1 MSEPPAEG
9 LPLRRL
15 AVPVLLPAAVF
26 GVGQGAAV
34 PVVALQARELGASVG
49 GAGLI
54 VALLGLGMVL
64 GDVPAGR
71 IVARIGERSAVLLGS
86 GIGAVG
92 AALCLL
98 SWTPVVLGIG
108 VGMYG
113 VASAVWALARQ
124 AYIIETVPVAQRAR
138 ALSAMA
144 GLSRL
149 GTLIGPFLGAGVVH
163 LLGPRG
169 GFLVELVAVVLA
181 GALMA
186 AMPAVESDRRS
197 TRPVQTLR
205 GVLVTHRRVLS
216 TIGTSALLMGASRAS
231 RTAVLPLWADHIG
244 LDAATTSLLFG
255 VGAAVDVALSYPAG
269 RWMDLRGRR
278 PVAVASLVAFAAA
291 HVALP
296 LTGGVLT
303 LGAVAMLM
311 GVANGLS
318 NGLIMTL
325 GADSAPKDGRAEFL
339 GAFRLCH
346 DLGMLT
352 GPLVLAAVAAV
363 ATLGIGSVALG
374 ALSALGAAGMA
385 RWVPRRPAIRA
396 LPPGNTRY
404 QRDEPLPGK
413 PRRR

>member
-1 MSEPPAEG
+1 MSEDAS
-9 LPLRRL
+9 LRRL
-15 AVPVLLPAAVF
+15 FVPVFLPAAVF

-34 PVVALQARELGASVG
+34 PVIALQARELGASVG

-54 VALLGLGMVL
+54 VALLGLGMVF
-64 GDVPAGR
+64 GDLPAGR
-71 IVARIGERSAVLLGS
+71 IVTRIGERSAVLLGS
-86 GIGAVG
+86 AIGAVG
-92 AALCLL
+92 AALSLL
-98 SWTPVVLGIG
+98 SWTPAVLAVG

-124 AYIIETVPVAQRAR
+124 AYIIESVPVALRAR

-144 GLSRL
+144 GLSRV
-149 GTLIGPFLGAGVVH
+149 GTLLGPFLGAGVVY

-169 GFLVELVAVVLA
+169 GFLVEVVAVVVA

-186 AMPAVESDRRS
+186 GMPAVASDRGGG
-197 TRPVQTLR
+197 RPAQPLR
-205 GVLVTHRRVLS
+205 RVLVAHRRVLG
-216 TIGTSALLMGASRAS
+216 TLGIGALVMGASRAS

-278 PVAVASLVAFAAA
+278 PVAVGSLVAFTAA
-291 HVALP
+291 HLALP
-296 LTGGVLT
+296 LTGGVVAF
-303 LGAVAMLM
+303 GAVAVLM

-325 GADSAPKDGRAEFL
+325 GADAAPREGRAEFL

-346 DLGMLT
+346 DTGFLI
-352 GPLVLAAVAAV
+352 GPLALAAVTAA
-363 ATLGIGSVALG
+363 ATLAAGAVALG
-374 ALSALGAAGMA
+374 VISALGAAGMA
-385 RWVPRRPAIRA
+385 RWVPRTRPGQASPQSSDSGPDSA
-396 LPPGNTRY
+396 LPSV
-404 QRDEPLPGK
+404 K
-413 PRRR
+413 

>member
-1 MSEPPAEG
+1 MSEAG
-9 LPLRRL
+9 PLRRL
-15 AVPVLLPAAVF
+15 AVPVFLPAAVF

-64 GDVPAGR
+64 GDLPAGR
-71 IVARIGERSAVLLGS
+71 IVTRIGERSAVLLGS

-113 VASAVWALARQ
+113 IASAVWALARQ
-124 AYIIETVPVAQRAR
+124 AYIIETVPVALRAR

-149 GTLIGPFLGAGVVH
+149 GTLIGPFLGAAVVY

-169 GFLVELVAVVLA
+169 GFLVELVAVVVA

-186 AMPAVESDRRS
+186 GMPAVESDRGGG
-197 TRPVQTLR
+197 RPAHSLQK
-205 GVLVTHRRVLS
+205 VLVAHRRVLS
-216 TIGTSALLMGASRAS
+216 TLGVSALVMGASRAS

-244 LDAATTSLLFG
+244 LDATTTSLLFG

-278 PVAVASLVAFAAA
+278 PVAVGSLVAFAAA

-296 LTGGVLT
+296 LTGSVLA
-303 LGAVAMLM
+303 LGAVAVIM

-325 GADSAPKDGRAEFL
+325 GADAAPEDGRAEFL

-346 DLGMLT
+346 DSGSLI
-352 GPLVLAAVAAV
+352 GPLTLAAVAAV
-363 ATLGIGSVALG
+363 ATLGMGSVALG

-385 RWVPRRPAIRA
+385 RWVPRRPARTRQNSRA
-396 LPPGNTRY
+396 SSR
-404 QRDEPLPGK
+404 
-413 PRRR
+413 

>member
-1 MSEPPAEG
+1 LLLGKQLQRWEDNRVTSEAG
-9 LPLRRL
+9 TLRRL
-15 AVPVLLPAAVF
+15 AVPVFLPAAVF
-26 GVGQGAAV
+26 GVGQGAAL
-34 PVVALQARELGASVG
+34 PVVALQARELGASAG

-64 GDVPAGR
+64 GDLPAGR
-71 IVARIGERSAVLLGS
+71 IVTRIGERAAVLLGS

-92 AALCLL
+92 TALCLL

-113 VASAVWALARQ
+113 VAAAVWALARQ
-124 AYIIETVPVAQRAR
+124 AYIIESVPIALRAR

-144 GLSRL
+144 GMSRL
-149 GTLIGPFLGAGVVH
+149 GTLIGPFLGAAVVY

-169 GFLVELVAVVLA
+169 GFLVELVAVIVA

-186 AMPAVESDRRS
+186 GMPAVESDRAGGRATRS
-197 TRPVQTLR
+197 LV
-205 GVLVTHRRVLS
+205 GVLVRHRRVLG
-216 TIGTSALLMGASRAS
+216 TLGTSALLMGASRAS

-244 LDAATTSLLFG
+244 LDATTTSLLFG

-278 PVAVASLVAFAAA
+278 PVAVGSLVTFAAA
-291 HVALP
+291 HAALP
-296 LTGGVLT
+296 LTGSVLT
-303 LGAVAMLM
+303 LGLVAVLM

-325 GADSAPKDGRAEFL
+325 GADSAPEDGRAEFL

-346 DLGMLT
+346 DTGALA
-352 GPLVLAAVAAV
+352 GPLVLATVTAV
-363 ATLGIGSVALG
+363 ATLGLGSVALG
-374 ALSALGAAGMA
+374 TLSALGAAGMA
-385 RWVPRRPAIRA
+385 RWVPRRPR
-396 LPPGNTRY
+396 
-404 QRDEPLPGK
+404 
-413 PRRR
+413 

>member
-1 MSEPPAEG
+1 MTSEPG
-9 LPLRRL
+9 TLRRL
-15 AVPVLLPAAVF
+15 TVPVLLPAAVF
-26 GVGQGAAV
+26 GIGQGAAV

-64 GDVPAGR
+64 GDLPAGR

-92 AALCLL
+92 VALCLL

-124 AYIIETVPVAQRAR
+124 AYIIEAVPAAMRAR
-138 ALSAMA
+138 ALSALA
-144 GLSRL
+144 GLTRL
-149 GTLIGPFLGAGVVH
+149 GMLIGPFLGAAVVYAM
-163 LLGPRG
+163 GPRG
-169 GFLVELVAVVLA
+169 GFLVELVAVVVA

-186 AMPAVESDRRS
+186 GMPPVESDRGGN
-197 TRPVQTLR
+197 RPAR
-205 GVLVTHRRVLS
+205 GILQVLVAHRRVL
-216 TIGTSALLMGASRAS
+216 GTLGVSALVMGASRAS

-244 LDAATTSLLFG
+244 LDATTTSLLFG
-255 VGAAVDVALSYPAG
+255 MGAAVDVALSYPAG

-278 PVAVASLVAFAAA
+278 PVAVGSLVTFAAA

-296 LTGGVLT
+296 LTGGVVA
-303 LGAVAMLM
+303 LGAVAVLM

-325 GADSAPKDGRAEFL
+325 GADAAPREGRAEFL

-346 DLGMLT
+346 DSGALA
-352 GPLVLAAVAAV
+352 GPLVLAAVTAV
-363 ATLGIGSVALG
+363 ATLGVGSVVLG

-385 RWVPRRPAIRA
+385 RWVPRARHDSHPSS
-396 LPPGNTRY
+396 GNTRY
-404 QRDEPLPGK
+404 RASEPSPGK
-413 PRRR
+413 RGG

>member
-1 MSEPPAEG
+1 MPEVG
-9 LPLRRL
+9 RPLRRL
-15 AVPVLLPAAVF
+15 AVPVFLPAAVF
-26 GVGQGAAV
+26 GVGQGAAI
-34 PVVALQARELGASVG
+34 PVVALQARDLGASVG

-64 GDVPAGR
+64 GDLPAGR

-86 GIGAVG
+86 GVGAVG
-92 AALCLL
+92 VALCLL

-124 AYIIETVPVAQRAR
+124 AYIIETVPIELRAR
-138 ALSAMA
+138 ALSTMA

-163 LLGPRG
+163 LIGPRG
-169 GFLVELVAVVLA
+169 GFLVELVAVIVA

-186 AMPAVESDRRS
+186 AMPAVESDRRG
-197 TRPVQTLR
+197 TRPTQTLR
-205 GVLVTHRRVLS
+205 SVLVAHRRVLR
-216 TIGTSALLMGASRAS
+216 TLGLSALVMGASRAS

-244 LDAATTSLLFG
+244 LDATTTSLLFG

-278 PVAVASLVAFAAA
+278 PVAVGSLVMFAAA

-296 LTGGVLT
+296 LTGSVLT

-325 GADSAPKDGRAEFL
+325 GADSAPRDGRAEFL

-346 DLGMLT
+346 DTGSLA
-352 GPLVLAAVAAV
+352 GPLVLAAVTAV
-363 ATLGIGSVALG
+363 ATLGVGSIALG
-374 ALSALGAAGMA
+374 ALSVLGAAGMA
-385 RWVPRRPAIRA
+385 RWVPRRRA
-396 LPPGNTRY
+396 PSRTKLDSRASSG
-404 QRDEPLPGK
+404 
-413 PRRR
+413 

>member
-1 MSEPPAEG
+1 VPEAG
-9 LPLRRL
+9 RPLRRL
-15 AVPVLLPAAVF
+15 AVPVFLPAAVF
-26 GVGQGAAV
+26 GIGNGAAV
-34 PVVALQARELGASVG
+34 PVVALQARDLGASVG

-64 GDVPAGR
+64 GDLPAGR
-71 IVARIGERSAVLLGS
+71 IVARIGERSAVLVGS
-86 GIGAVG
+86 GVGAVVV
-92 AALCLL
+92 ALSLF

-108 VGMYG
+108 VGLFG

-124 AYIIETVPVAQRAR
+124 AYIIETVPAELRAR
-138 ALSAMA
+138 ALSALA
-144 GLSRL
+144 GLNRL
-149 GTLIGPFLGAGVVH
+149 GMLIGPFLGAGVVY

-169 GFLVELVAVVLA
+169 GFLVELVAVVVA

-186 AMPAVESDRRS
+186 AMPAVESDRRGTGPTQGLWS
-197 TRPVQTLR
+197 
-205 GVLVTHRRVLS
+205 VLVAHRRVLR
-216 TIGTSALLMGASRAS
+216 TLGVNALIMGASRAS

-244 LDAATTSLLFG
+244 LDATTTSLLFG

-278 PVAVASLVAFAAA
+278 PVAVGSLVTFAAA

-296 LTGGVLT
+296 LTGSVLA
-303 LGAVAMLM
+303 LGAVAVLM

-325 GADSAPKDGRAEFL
+325 GADSAPRDGRAEFL

-346 DLGMLT
+346 DSGSLA
-352 GPLVLAAVAAV
+352 GPLVLSAVTAV
-363 ATLGIGSVALG
+363 ATLGVGSVALG

-385 RWVPRRPAIRA
+385 RWVPRRAMPSR
-396 LPPGNTRY
+396 
-404 QRDEPLPGK
+404 
-413 PRRR
+413 PRTEHDSCTSSG

>member
-1 MSEPPAEG
+1 MSEAG
-9 LPLRRL
+9 TLRRL
-15 AVPVLLPAAVF
+15 FVPVFLPAAVF

-34 PVVALQARELGASVG
+34 PVVALQARELGTSAG

-64 GDVPAGR
+64 GDLPAGR

-86 GIGAVG
+86 AIGAVG
-92 AALCLL
+92 TALCLL

-124 AYIIETVPVAQRAR
+124 AYIIETVPLALRAR

-149 GTLIGPFLGAGVVH
+149 GTLIGPFLGAAVVAV
-163 LLGPRG
+163 LGPRG
-169 GFLVELVAVVLA
+169 GFLVELVAVVVA

-186 AMPAVESDRRS
+186 AMPAVESDRRG
-197 TRPVQTLR
+197 TRPTQTLR
-205 GVLVTHRRVLS
+205 SVLAAHRRVL
-216 TIGTSALLMGASRAS
+216 GTLGVSALVMGASRAS
-231 RTAVLPLWADHIG
+231 RNAVLPLWADHIG
-244 LDAATTSLLFG
+244 LDATTTSLLFG

-278 PVAVASLVAFAAA
+278 PVAVASLVTFAAA

-296 LTGGVLT
+296 LAGGVLT
-303 LGAVAMLM
+303 LAAVAVLM

-325 GADSAPKDGRAEFL
+325 GADAAPQDGRAEFL

-346 DLGMLT
+346 DSGALA
-352 GPLVLAAVAAV
+352 GPLVLAAVTAV
-363 ATLGIGSVALG
+363 ATLGVGSVALG
-374 ALSALGAAGMA
+374 AISVLGAAGMA
-385 RWVPRRPAIRA
+385 RWVPRRPAPGRA
-396 LPPGNTRY
+396 NGTLV
-404 QRDEPLPGK
+404 Q
-413 PRRR
+413 

>member
-1 MSEPPAEG
+1 MPEPPATG
-9 LPLRRL
+9 TRPLRRL

-26 GVGQGAAV
+26 GVGNGAAV

-64 GDVPAGR
+64 GDLPAGR

-86 GIGAVG
+86 GVGAVG
-92 AALCLL
+92 VALSLF

-108 VGMYG
+108 VGLFG

-124 AYIIETVPVAQRAR
+124 AYIVETVPVALRAR
-138 ALSAMA
+138 ALSALA
-144 GLSRL
+144 GLNRL
-149 GTLIGPFLGAGVVH
+149 GMLIGPFVGAAVVY

-169 GFLVELVAVVLA
+169 GFLVELIAVVVA

-186 AMPAVESDRRS
+186 AMPAVESDRRGTGPTQS
-197 TRPVQTLR
+197 LRSVLIAHRKVLRTL
-205 GVLVTHRRVLS
+205 GANALV
-216 TIGTSALLMGASRAS
+216 MGASRAS

-244 LDAATTSLLFG
+244 LDATTTSLLFG
-255 VGAAVDVALSYPAG
+255 VGAALDVALSYPAG

-278 PVAVASLVAFAAA
+278 PVAVGSLVTFAAA

-296 LTGGVLT
+296 LTGSVLT
-303 LGAVAMLM
+303 LGAVAVLM

-325 GADSAPKDGRAEFL
+325 GADAAPRDGRAEFL

-346 DLGMLT
+346 DVGSLT
-352 GPLVLAAVAAV
+352 GPLVLAAVTAV
-363 ATLGIGSVALG
+363 ATLGVGSIALG

-385 RWVPRRPAIRA
+385 RWVPRRPAPS
-396 LPPGNTRY
+396 LTG
-404 QRDEPLPGK
+404 
-413 PRRR
+413 

>member
-1 MSEPPAEG
+1 MSEAG
-9 LPLRRL
+9 TLRRL
-15 AVPVLLPAAVF
+15 AVPVFLPAAVF

-49 GAGLI
+49 GAGAI

-64 GDVPAGR
+64 GDLPAGR
-71 IVARIGERSAVLLGS
+71 VVARIGERSAVLLGS

-108 VGMYG
+108 AGMYG

-124 AYIIETVPVAQRAR
+124 AYIIETVPPALRAR
-138 ALSAMA
+138 ALSALA
-144 GLSRL
+144 GLNRL
-149 GTLIGPFLGAGVVH
+149 GMLIGPFLGAAVVYA
-163 LLGPRG
+163 LGPRG
-169 GFLVELVAVVLA
+169 GFLVELVAVVVA

-186 AMPAVESDRRS
+186 TMPGVESDRRR
-197 TRPVQTLR
+197 TGPTQKLR
-205 GVLVTHRRVLS
+205 SVLVTHRKVLR
-216 TIGTSALLMGASRAS
+216 TLGVNALIIGASRAS

-244 LDAATTSLLFG
+244 LDATTTSLLFG

-269 RWMDLRGRR
+269 RWMDLHGRR
-278 PVAVASLVAFAAA
+278 PVAVGSLVAFAAA

-296 LTGGVLT
+296 LTGGVVA
-303 LGAVAMLM
+303 LGAVAALM

-325 GADSAPKDGRAEFL
+325 GADAAPSDGRAEFL

-346 DLGMLT
+346 DLGGLA

-363 ATLGIGSVALG
+363 ATLGAGSVVLG
-374 ALSALGAAGMA
+374 AVSALGAAGMA
-385 RWVPRRPAIRA
+385 RWVPRKAQANGRSPA
-396 LPPGNTRY
+396 
-404 QRDEPLPGK
+404 
-413 PRRR
+413 RR

>member
-1 MSEPPAEG
+1 VTSEAG
-9 LPLRRL
+9 TLRRL
-15 AVPVLLPAAVF
+15 AVPVFLPAAVF

-34 PVVALQARELGASVG
+34 PVVALQAMELGASAG

-54 VALLGLGMVL
+54 VGLLGLGMVL
-64 GDVPAGR
+64 GDLPAGR
-71 IVARIGERSAVLLGS
+71 IVARIGERPAVLLGS
-86 GIGAVG
+86 GVGAVG

-98 SWTPVVLGIG
+98 SWTPAVLAVG
-108 VGMYG
+108 VGLYG
-113 VASAVWALARQ
+113 VAAAVWALARQ
-124 AYIIETVPVAQRAR
+124 AYIIESVPVGLRAR

-149 GTLIGPFLGAGVVH
+149 GTLIGPFLGAGVIY

-169 GFLVELVAVVLA
+169 GFLVELVAVVVA

-186 AMPAVESDRRS
+186 GMPAVGSDRGGG
-197 TRPVQTLR
+197 RPTQPLLA
-205 GVLVTHRRVLS
+205 VLVAHRRVLR
-216 TIGTSALLMGASRAS
+216 TLGFNALVMGASRAS

-244 LDAATTSLLFG
+244 LDATTTSLLFG
-255 VGAAVDVALSYPAG
+255 VGAAVDVAMSYPAG

-278 PVAVASLVAFAAA
+278 PVAVASLATFAAA

-303 LGAVAMLM
+303 LGLVAVLM
-311 GVANGLS
+311 GLANGLS
-318 NGLIMTL
+318 NGLMMTL
-325 GADSAPKDGRAEFL
+325 GADAAPEEGRAEFL

-346 DLGMLT
+346 DSGALA
-352 GPLVLAAVAAV
+352 GPLVLAAVTAV

-385 RWVPRRPAIRA
+385 RWVPRQAPRNA
-396 LPPGNTRY
+396 
-404 QRDEPLPGK
+404 RDQPSEHPSGK
-413 PRRR
+413 RGG

>member
-1 MSEPPAEG
+1 MTSEPG
-9 LPLRRL
+9 TLRRL
-15 AVPVLLPAAVF
+15 TVPVLLPAAVF
-26 GVGQGAAV
+26 GIGQGAAV

-64 GDVPAGR
+64 GDLPAGR

-92 AALCLL
+92 VALCLL
-98 SWTPVVLGIG
+98 AWTPVVLGIG

-124 AYIIETVPVAQRAR
+124 AYIIEAVPAAMRAR
-138 ALSAMA
+138 ALSALA
-144 GLSRL
+144 GLTRL
-149 GTLIGPFLGAGVVH
+149 GMLIGPFLGAAVVYAM
-163 LLGPRG
+163 GPRG
-169 GFLVELVAVVLA
+169 GFLVELVAVVVA

-186 AMPAVESDRRS
+186 GMPPVESDRGGN
-197 TRPVQTLR
+197 RPAR
-205 GVLVTHRRVLS
+205 GILQVLVAHRRVL
-216 TIGTSALLMGASRAS
+216 GTLGVSALVMGASRAS

-244 LDAATTSLLFG
+244 LDATTTSLLFG
-255 VGAAVDVALSYPAG
+255 MGAAVDVALSYPAG

-278 PVAVASLVAFAAA
+278 PVAVGSLVTFAAA

-296 LTGGVLT
+296 LTGGVVA
-303 LGAVAMLM
+303 LGAVAVLM

-325 GADSAPKDGRAEFL
+325 GADAAPREGRAEFL

-346 DLGMLT
+346 DSGALA
-352 GPLVLAAVAAV
+352 GPLVLAAVTAV
-363 ATLGIGSVALG
+363 ATLGVGSVVLG

-385 RWVPRRPAIRA
+385 RWVPRARHDSHPSSGNARYRA
-396 LPPGNTRY
+396 S
-404 QRDEPLPGK
+404 EPSPGK
-413 PRRR
+413 RGG

>member
-1 MSEPPAEG
+1 MTSEAG
-9 LPLRRL
+9 TLRRL
-15 AVPVLLPAAVF
+15 AVPVFLPSAVF
-26 GVGQGAAV
+26 GIGQGAAI
-34 PVVALQARELGASVG
+34 PVVALQARDLGTSVG

-64 GDVPAGR
+64 GDLPAGR

-86 GIGAVG
+86 AVGAVG
-92 AALCLL
+92 TALCLL

-124 AYIIETVPVAQRAR
+124 AYIIEAVPVALRAR
-138 ALSAMA
+138 ALSTLA
-144 GLSRL
+144 GLNRL
-149 GTLIGPFLGAGVVH
+149 GTLIGPFLGAGVVY

-169 GFLVELVAVVLA
+169 GFLVELVAVVVA

-186 AMPAVESDRRS
+186 GMPAVGSDRGGARAAK
-197 TRPVQTLR
+197 TLR
-205 GVLVTHRRVLS
+205 SVLVTHRKVLR
-216 TIGTSALLMGASRAS
+216 TLGVNALIMGASRAS

-244 LDAATTSLLFG
+244 LDPTTTSLLFG

-278 PVAVASLVAFAAA
+278 PVAVGSLVAFAAA

-296 LTGGVLT
+296 LTGSVLT
-303 LGAVAMLM
+303 LGTVAVLM

-325 GADSAPKDGRAEFL
+325 GADAAPEDGRAEFL

-346 DLGMLT
+346 DAGSLA
-352 GPLVLAAVAAV
+352 GPLLLAAVAAV
-363 ATLGIGSVALG
+363 ATLGAGSLAL
-374 ALSALGAAGMA
+374 AAISALGAVGMA
-385 RWVPRRPAIRA
+385 HWVPRRPR
-396 LPPGNTRY
+396 PDSGR
-404 QRDEPLPGK
+404 G
-413 PRRR
+413 

>member
-1 MSEPPAEG
+1 VPEAG
-9 LPLRRL
+9 RPLRRL
-15 AVPVLLPAAVF
+15 AVPVFLPAAVF
-26 GVGQGAAV
+26 GIGNGAAV
-34 PVVALQARELGASVG
+34 PVVALQARDLGASVG

-64 GDVPAGR
+64 GDLPAGR

-86 GIGAVG
+86 GVGAVG
-92 AALCLL
+92 VALSLF

-108 VGMYG
+108 VGLFG

-124 AYIIETVPVAQRAR
+124 AYIIETVPAELRAR

-144 GLSRL
+144 GLNRL
-149 GTLIGPFLGAGVVH
+149 GMLIGPFLGAGVVY
-163 LLGPRG
+163 LIGPRG
-169 GFLVELVAVVLA
+169 GFLVELVAVVVA

-186 AMPAVESDRRS
+186 AMPTVESDRRG
-197 TRPVQTLR
+197 TRPTQGLWS
-205 GVLVTHRRVLS
+205 VLVTHRRVLR
-216 TIGTSALLMGASRAS
+216 TLGVNALIMGASRAS

-244 LDAATTSLLFG
+244 LDATTTSLLFG

-278 PVAVASLVAFAAA
+278 PVAVGSLVTFAAA

-303 LGAVAMLM
+303 LGAVAVLM

-325 GADSAPKDGRAEFL
+325 GADSAPRDGRAEFL

-346 DLGMLT
+346 DSGSLA
-352 GPLVLAAVAAV
+352 GPLVLAAVTAV
-363 ATLGIGSVALG
+363 ATLGVGSVALG
-374 ALSALGAAGMA
+374 ALSALGAVGMA
-385 RWVPRRPAIRA
+385 RWVPRRRDQSSDSVPDSA
-396 LPPGNTRY
+396 LPSV
-404 QRDEPLPGK
+404 K
-413 PRRR
+413 